1 MRHPIRNQLL
11 PHDLLTTWSSTRSS
25 YRCVNL
31 VRMFSIVAECPW
43 AVRSMITSQSASGSG
58 VNWPCIVG
66 ITMQS
71 SMSPAKAQNAWKVSR
86 RAQIKDRGTGS
97 AFRRTACRV
106 KVAYTAICIR
116 IFCSWIWAVEFN
128 NSRSVTV
135 YLFVVRPTSS
145 AIVTKNR
152 PLELLWIN
160 LFADRGSYAQ
170 VRHIHEWTTWTEV
183 WRVTIKTQVNCCD
196 SIKVHRVHPKLV
208 ISYAFYLMAPY
219 TVFAII
225 TIRVIRWLMKD

>member
-11 PHDLLTTWSSTRSS
+11 PHDLLTTWTSTRSS

-86 RAQIKDRGTGS
+86 RAQIKDRGTGW
-97 AFRRTACRV
+97 AFRRTACRA

-116 IFCSWIWAVEFN
+116 CILLLDLGSWIQQQPQ
-128 NSRSVTV
+128 RHR
-135 YLFVVRPTSS
+135 LFVRC
-145 AIVTKNR
+145 AAYKFRNR
-152 PLELLWIN
+152 N
-160 LFADRGSYAQ
+160 
-170 VRHIHEWTTWTEV
+170 
-183 WRVTIKTQVNCCD
+183 
-196 SIKVHRVHPKLV
+196 
-208 ISYAFYLMAPY
+208 
-219 TVFAII
+219 
-225 TIRVIRWLMKD
+225 